1 MDANRF
7 MKVAVKTPV
16 VMVSGDFVPHGGM
29 DAGNWALAKHLADRP
44 DLEVHLVAHRIHADL
59 AGHPGVRFHRVPK
72 PLRSNLL
79 GFPLVALKGRS
90 VARGLRGRGVRWLV
104 NGGNCRGDDV
114 SWIHYLHAVHA
125 PVSSGSVMSRA
136 FTQTAHRLF
145 LDCERRWLVR
155 NRLLFAN
162 SERTRADVLAHYPID
177 AHSIQ
182 VVYYGADPSRFGV
195 GGEGDREV
203 VRKELNIPNDASLA
217 IFVGALGDRRKGFD
231 LLYEAWKERL
241 AQGGGRAVLA
251 VVGAGR
257 ELPAWQARCES
268 DRIAA
273 GFRFLGFRK
282 DVERLL
288 RAADLM
294 IHPARYEAYGL
305 AVQEALCCGV
315 PVMVS
320 SGAGVAERFSPEL
333 RPLLLDL
340 SQGAAGIAQAIQRW
354 SGHEGEFRW
363 HAGVLGERI
372 RRWTWDC
379 MAREI
384 ASRWLEG
391 REKSAAS
398 EGCVSA

>member
-1 MDANRF
+1 MPSMR
-7 MKVAVKTPV
+7 VETTTPV
-16 VMVSGDFVPHGGM
+16 IMVSGDFVPHGGM
-29 DAGNWALAKHLADRP
+29 DAGNWALARHLADRS
-44 DLEVHLVAHRIHADL
+44 DLELHLVAHRIHADL
-59 AGHPGVRFHRVPK
+59 EGHPRVHFHQASK

-90 VARGLRGRGVRWLV
+90 LARRLHHRGVRWLV
-104 NGGNCRGDDV
+104 NGGNCRGNDV

-125 PVSSGSVMSRA
+125 PVSNGPLISRA
-136 FTQTAHRLF
+136 FTQMAHHLF
-145 LDCERRWLVR
+145 LDCERRWLQG

-162 SERTRADVLAHYPID
+162 SERTRTDVLAHYPMDPRAIE
-177 AHSIQ
+177 

-195 GGEGDREV
+195 GDAGDRES
-203 VRKELNIPNDASLA
+203 VRKELQLPANAVLA
-217 IFVGALGDRRKGFD
+217 VFVGALGDRRKGFD
-231 LLYEAWKERL
+231 LLYEAWKQRL
-241 AQGGGRAVLA
+241 SEGGSSACLA

-257 ELPAWQARCES
+257 ELPIWRAWAEN
-268 DRIAA
+268 DRVAG

-288 RAADLM
+288 RAADVM

-320 SGAGVAERFSPEL
+320 SDAGVAERFSPEL

-340 SQGAAGIAQAIQRW
+340 SQGAAGIVEAIRRW
-354 SGHEGEFRW
+354 SGREQEFRT
-363 HAGVLGERI
+363 HAQTLGEQI

-379 MAREI
+379 MARAI
-384 ASRWLEG
+384 TSRWIDLG
-391 REKSAAS
+391 RGSVGTGGIARS
-398 EGCVSA
+398 